1 MPKGVTKEKQELVSG
16 KGCFPFLLEREDT
29 QKKLSICT
37 KLLESLMK
45 TRSNNKVRRDK
56 YKNDLTNCLKKLCI
70 HSTDLLE
77 TRKKLEETKE
87 DLSRQSRQRC
97 ELQDRL
103 LEVEYE
109 NRESSQYKERFE
121 EQRELK
127 HKSEQNYAELLR
139 ENDSLKERLKELKNK
154 KKDFKT
160 VEDNAHAHKNMMGKE
175 K

>member
-56 YKNDLTNCLKKLCI
+56 YTTDLTNCLKKLCI
-70 HSTDLLE
+70 HSTDLQE
-77 TRKKLEETKE
+77 TRKKLSETKE
-87 DLSRQSRQRC
+87 DLSRQSRKRA
-97 ELQDRL
+97 ELQDRV

-109 NRESSQYKERFE
+109 NSKSSEYKARFE
-121 EQRELK
+121 EQREISY
-127 HKSEQNYAELLR
+127 KSEQNYGELLR
-139 ENDSLKERLKELKNK
+139 ENDSLKERIRRIKEQK
-154 KKDFKT
+154 KF
-160 VEDNAHAHKNMMGKE
+160 V
-175 K
+175 